1 VTTIKDIAEAFSG
14 HRFAE
19 AVPHLAAD
27 ARWVLVGQATIEG
40 RDAIVAACENTAAEL
55 AATTITFTRFLSA
68 ADAGVVAV
76 DAVGRYVDEAG
87 RTSVVSSCDIY
98 EFDRDTLVA
107 ITSYAVELP
116 EG

>member
-1 VTTIKDIAEAFSG
+1 MTTIKDIAEAFSG

-40 RDAIVAACENTAAEL
+40 RDAIVAACENTAGEL
-55 AATTITFTRFLSA
+55 AGTTTTFTRFVSV
-68 ADAGVVAV
+68 ADESVVAV
-76 DAVGRYVDEAG
+76 DAVAHYVDAAG
-87 RTSVVSSCDIY
+87 EPSIVSSCDIY
-98 EFDRDTLVA
+98 EFDRDSLMA